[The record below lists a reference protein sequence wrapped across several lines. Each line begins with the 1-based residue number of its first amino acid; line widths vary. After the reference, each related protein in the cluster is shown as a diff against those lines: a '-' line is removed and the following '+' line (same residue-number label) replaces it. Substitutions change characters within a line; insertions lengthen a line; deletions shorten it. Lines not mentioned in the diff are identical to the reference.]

1 MLFSKVKINSVINY
15 ASVTLFAKFVHQ
27 VWFTSFSVDY
37 AINPITEKVFVFSLL
52 TNLFNDAFTYVHTI

>member
-1 MLFSKVKINSVINY
+1 M
-15 ASVTLFAKFVHQ
+15 TLFPKFVHQ

>member
-15 ASVTLFAKFVHQ
+15 ASVTLFPKFVHQ

-52 TNLFNDAFTYVHTI
+52 TNLFNDACTYVHTI